1 MKKKN
6 EDLEFKL
13 GISMII
19 DFLNKNDL
27 HFTTSVIAPESGIG
41 GHYLSKSE
49 IEEVLK
55 I

>member
-13 GISMII
+13 AVSMII

-27 HFTTSVIAPESGIG
+27 AYTTSVIAPESGIG
-41 GHYLSKSE
+41 GHYLSKPE